1 MKKGETLKTKLCKLK
16 PMTEKEDKD
25 VEYIISCQICGIK
38 YWRNKPAIQEQE
50 VPAPKRCGK
59 QEQK

>member
-1 MKKGETLKTKLCKLK
+1 
-16 PMTEKEDKD
+16 MTEKEDKD
-25 VEYIISCQICGIK
+25 VDYIISCQTCGIK